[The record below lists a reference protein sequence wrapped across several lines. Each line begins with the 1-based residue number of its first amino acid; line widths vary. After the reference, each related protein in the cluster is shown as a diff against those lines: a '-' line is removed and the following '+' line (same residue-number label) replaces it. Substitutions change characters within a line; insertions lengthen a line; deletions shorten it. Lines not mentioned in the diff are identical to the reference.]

1 MDGLLLYRAELNV
14 WKEEQCSDET
24 SLMDLTLTQNK
35 TTKGV
40 DGVGVRVLNYLRLY
54 TDPSSPSHPP
64 LPPHWVL
71 QEVWQEL

>member
-35 TTKGV
+35 NTKGV
-40 DGVGVRVLNYLRLY
+40 DGVGVRVLNYLRL
-54 TDPSSPSHPP
+54 
-64 LPPHWVL
+64 
-71 QEVWQEL
+71 